1 MGATITVNA
10 STVSAGLLPILHATP
25 WRGHIA
31 AVFQRS
37 LLLSAPD
44 GRLVHL
50 HTGPQPASSFSLRP
64 RARG

>member
-31 AVFQRS
+31 AVLQRS
-37 LLLSAPD
+37 LLSALPTGD
-44 GRLVHL
+44 WCISTRDRNSPHHLVC
-50 HTGPQPASSFSLRP
+50 AS
-64 RARG
+64 RALG